1 MILVKANSTKK
12 ETHTRFAYSVF
23 SLLLLKIFYQVT
35 VRIKRFALKTVKGD
49 FPKCSI
55 GFTVFRLEV
64 NQTYTPDII

>member
-1 MILVKANSTKK
+1 MAKQKAGKK
-12 ETHTRFAYSVF
+12 ESHTRVAYSVS

-35 VRIKRFALKTVKGD
+35 VRIRRFALKTVKGD